1 MKNIFLVE
9 DDADDQ
15 YFFIEAL
22 NNIKNTSLFGIANNG
37 KDALA
42 KLMHSDLIPDIIFM
56 DVGMPQ
62 IDGLE
67 VTRIIRK
74 EFKSQPVIVAIT
86 ANALQGDKEICL
98 AAGMDDYLSKPLHF
112 ESMVKI
118 LEKWAKAIQ
127 NKVA

>member
-56 DVGMPQ
+56 DVNMPLMN
-62 IDGLE
+62 GVECL
-67 VTRIIRK
+67 RIIKRFPRTK
-74 EFKSQPVIVAIT
+74 HIPVIMLST
-86 ANALQGDKEICL
+86 AVEQPQLWQELGAKGYIKKPSDLTLLQTELNRVI
-98 AAGMDDYLSKPLHF
+98 
-112 ESMVKI
+112 
-118 LEKWAKAIQ
+118 
-127 NKVA
+127 

>member
-1 MKNIFLVE
+1 
-9 DDADDQ
+9 
-15 YFFIEAL
+15 
-22 NNIKNTSLFGIANNG
+22 
-37 KDALA
+37 
-42 KLMHSDLIPDIIFM
+42 M

>member
-1 MKNIFLVE
+1 LIAEDNITNQFVSIKILNKLGYCPE
-9 DDADDQ
+9 TADNG
-15 YFFIEAL
+15 YTAL
-22 NNIKNTSLFGIANNG
+22 QMAR
-37 KDALA
+37 A
-42 KLMHSDLIPDIIFM
+42 KEYDIIFM